1 MSDVQVLLDMGF
13 TRERIDRALAVTNNK
28 GVEPAM
34 EWLLAHADDDL
45 PSEVVTSPPTGAVE
59 ITESVPE
66 SSQTNEAKP
75 KEEGETAAAS
85 NDDAV
90 AKSIKCDE
98 CGRQFRSS
106 VEVEYHAVKS
116 GHSSFSESTDEKK
129 PLTEEEKKEQLAQ
142 LEEKLKKKRAEREE
156 KEKVEALDR
165 EKNRIRSGKD
175 LLEARRKMEEIEMAK
190 IVEARKREK
199 IEEKLAK
206 ERVRAQIAADKEA
219 RKARMAGDTGASS
232 APPIEQ
238 ATPSSSTS
246 VNSVPSKKY
255 SSTKI
260 QIRLPDGSSVVETF
274 DAKEQLSAVRLFIQL
289 KQGIE
294 VPFRLMTNFPR
305 KIFDEEDFE
314 KPLEVLGLVPS
325 SVVIVTK

>member
-13 TRERIDRALAVTNNK
+13 SRERIERALAVTNNK

-34 EWLLAHADDDL
+34 EWLLAHADDEL
-45 PSEVVTSPPTGAVE
+45 PNEVVTSPPTGTA
-59 ITESVPE
+59 ESVPAE
-66 SSQTNEAKP
+66 LPQSTEQGKVDEA
-75 KEEGETAAAS
+75 EGKTEGNDET
-85 NDDAV
+85 V

-116 GHSSFSESTDEKK
+116 GHSSFSESTEEKK
-129 PLTEEEKKEQLAQ
+129 PLTEEEKKAQLAA
-142 LEEKLKKKRAEREE
+142 LEEKLKQKRLEREE
-156 KEKVEALDR
+156 KEKLEALDR
-165 EKNRIRSGKD
+165 EKTRIRSGKD

-190 IVEARKREK
+190 IIETRKREK
-199 IEEKLAK
+199 IEEKMAK

-219 RKARMAGDTGASS
+219 RRAKMAGETPPNPS
-232 APPIEQ
+232 APVVEH

-246 VNSVPSKKY
+246 MGNTPPKKY

-294 VPFRLMTNFPR
+294 VPFRLMTSFPR
-305 KIFDEEDFE
+305 KVFDEEDFE

>member
-1 MSDVQVLLDMGF
+1 
-13 TRERIDRALAVTNNK
+13 
-28 GVEPAM
+28 M
-34 EWLLAHADDDL
+34 EWLLAHADDEL
-45 PSEVVTSPPTGAVE
+45 PNEVVTSPPSAGTAESAPELPQSTDQGKVDGAE
-59 ITESVPE
+59 GKTEATDE
-66 SSQTNEAKP
+66 
-75 KEEGETAAAS
+75 
-85 NDDAV
+85 AV

-116 GHSSFSESTDEKK
+116 GHSSFSESTEEKK
-129 PLTEEEKKEQLAQ
+129 PLTEEEKKAQLAA
-142 LEEKLKKKRAEREE
+142 LEEKLKQKRLEREE
-156 KEKVEALDR
+156 KEKLEALDR
-165 EKNRIRSGKD
+165 EKTRIRSGKD

-190 IVEARKREK
+190 IIETRKREK
-199 IEEKLAK
+199 IEEKMAK

-219 RKARMAGDTGASS
+219 RRAKMAGETPNPS
-232 APPIEQ
+232 APVVEH

-246 VNSVPSKKY
+246 MGNTPPKKY

-294 VPFRLMTNFPR
+294 VPFRLMTSFPR
-305 KIFDEEDFE
+305 KVFDEEDFE
-314 KPLEVLGLVPS
+314 KPLEVLGKS
-325 SVVIVTK
+325 ISFIFFFK

>member
-1 MSDVQVLLDMGF
+1 MSDVQILLDMGF
-13 TRERIDRALAVTNNK
+13 SQERIERALAVTNNK

-34 EWLLAHADDDL
+34 EWLLAHAEDDL
-45 PSEVVTSPPTGAVE
+45 PSDVVASPPTGTVE
-59 ITESVPE
+59 LAPAEPP
-66 SSQTNEAKP
+66 QTSEP
-75 KEEGETAAAS
+75 KEGDEPGETAAEGE
-85 NDDAV
+85 DV

-116 GHSSFSESTDEKK
+116 GHSSFSESTEEKRA
-129 PLTEEEKKEQLAQ
+129 LTEEEKKEQLVQ
-142 LEEKLKKKRAEREE
+142 LEEKLRKKRAEREE
-156 KEKVEALDR
+156 KEKLEALDK
-165 EKNRIRSGKD
+165 EKTRIRSGKD

-199 IEEKLAK
+199 IEEKMAK
-206 ERVRAQIAADKEA
+206 DRVRAQIAADKEA
-219 RKARMAGDTGASS
+219 RRAKMAAETGI
-232 APPIEQ
+232 APSVTPPEEVL
-238 ATPSSSTS
+238 PSSSTS
-246 VNSVPSKKY
+246 TVSSTPPKKY

-289 KQGIE
+289 KQGVE

-305 KIFDEEDFE
+305 KVFDEEDFE

>member
-1 MSDVQVLLDMGF
+1 MSDVQTLLDMGF
-13 TRERIDRALAVTNNK
+13 TRERIERALAVTNHK

-45 PSEVVTSPPTGAVE
+45 PSEVVTTGTSGE
-59 ITESVPE
+59 VPE
-66 SSQTNEAKP
+66 QPPAGAAGVPETQPTTEEQS
-75 KEEGETAAAS
+75 KEDE
-85 NDDAV
+85 V

-116 GHSSFSESTDEKK
+116 GHSSFSESTEEKK
-129 PLTEEEKKEQLAQ
+129 PLTEEEKKAQLAQ
-142 LEEKLKKKRAEREE
+142 LEEKLRLKRMEREE
-156 KEKVEALDR
+156 KEKQEALDK
-165 EKNRIRSGKD
+165 EKVRIQSGKD
-175 LLEARRKMEEIEMAK
+175 LLEARRKLEDIEMAK
-190 IVEARKREK
+190 IIETRKREK

-219 RKARMAGDTGASS
+219 RKAKMAGETGA
-232 APPIEQ
+232 ALAERAAEPVTQQ

-246 VNSVPSKKY
+246 VSNPQKKY

-289 KQGIE
+289 KQGME

-305 KIFDEEDFE
+305 KVFDEEDFE

-325 SVVIVTK
+325 SVVIVMKN